1 LLVVGKDE
9 DTMRLG
15 DLKETVTMALDT
27 LRSNKLRSGLTI
39 LGIVIGVM
47 TVITISSVV
56 NGLNAGVS
64 GLVESLGSNVL
75 FVFRFPVF
83 GQRPTTEMLTR
94 KQLSYDDAVAMRDL
108 PHVVAVSPALQYTDN
123 NAPGRSGVTAIKAAG
138 KTMQN
143 TILAGNTPDEKD
155 VTQLN
160 LLDGRFFNEQDQERA
175 SRVAVLG
182 YDTADQ
188 LFPGQ
193 SAIGKD
199 IEAAGMLFTV
209 VGVLDKQ
216 KQAFGGGKNP
226 QDNQAYFPI
235 TTFHYMHPE
244 QLDYWISLK
253 YDDPKNRPQVEDELR
268 ELLRRRRKV
277 LNDKPDNFAIF
288 GTDSLTRL
296 WSQITGGL
304 FLLLFSLSSV
314 ALLVGGVGVM
324 NIMLVSVTERTREIG
339 VRKAIGAT
347 KRTILTQFTLEA
359 ITLCAVGGVIGI
371 ILGSLIALGLKLLL
385 PTLLSTAWVLTA
397 FLCSCA
403 IGLIFGIYPAWK
415 AANLDPIEALRYE

>member
-1 LLVVGKDE
+1 
-9 DTMRLG
+9 MRSG
-15 DLKETVTMALDT
+15 DLKETVVIALET
-27 LRSNKLRSGLTI
+27 LRANKLRSGLTI

-56 NGLNAGVS
+56 NGLNQSVGE
-64 GLVESLGSNVL
+64 LVESLGSNVL

-83 GQRPTTEMLTR
+83 GSRPTTEMLTR
-94 KQLSYDDAVAMRDL
+94 KQLTYGDAQAMKVL
-108 PHVVAVSPALQYTDN
+108 PHVVAVAPILQHVDRNSGLGTTAVRAN
-123 NAPGRSGVTAIKAAG
+123 GRS
-138 KTMQN
+138 MEN
-143 TILAGNTPDEKD
+143 
-155 VTQLN
+155 TQLEGDTPEAEPVN
-160 LLDGRFFNEQDQERA
+160 NMTMLSGRFFNDRDVEHSPDL
-175 SRVAVLG
+175 AVIG
-182 YDTADQ
+182 IDTAEE
-188 LFPGQ
+188 LFGNEDPV
-193 SAIGKD
+193 GKEVVVGG
-199 IEAAGMLFTV
+199 ITFTV
-209 VGVLDKQ
+209 IGVVDKRRT
-216 KQAFGGGKNP
+216 AFGGGKNAE
-226 QDNQAYFPI
+226 DNKVYFPI
-235 TTFHYMHPE
+235 TTFHKLHPE
-244 QLDYWISLK
+244 ELDYWITLK
-253 YDDPKNRPQVEDELR
+253 YDDVKNVPLVKDELT

-277 LNDKPDNFAIF
+277 HNEAPDNFAIF

-359 ITLCAVGGVIGI
+359 ITLCAVGGIIGI
-371 ILGSLIALGLKLLL
+371 TIGSLISLGLNYLL
-385 PTLLSTAWVLTA
+385 PTTLSTLWILTA
-397 FLCSCA
+397 FLSSCA

>member
-1 LLVVGKDE
+1 
-9 DTMRLG
+9 MRSG
-15 DLKETVTMALDT
+15 DIKETVGMALDT
-27 LRSNKLRSGLTI
+27 LRANKLRSSLTI

-56 NGLNAGVS
+56 NGLNQRVS
-64 GLVESLGSNVL
+64 GLVSSLGSNIL
-75 FVFRFPVF
+75 FVFRFPVI
-83 GQRPTTEMLTR
+83 GTRPTTEMLTR
-94 KQLSYDDAVAMRDL
+94 KQLTYDDAEAMRAL

-123 NAPGRSGVTAIKAAG
+123 NAPGRMGVTSIKG
-138 KTMQN
+138 NGHTMQN
-143 TILAGNTPDEKD
+143 TVLTGVSPDEDKVND
-155 VTQLN
+155 LN
-160 LLDGRFFNEQDQERA
+160 VREGRFFTQSDEDRA
-175 SRVAVLG
+175 ANVTVLG
-182 YDTADQ
+182 SDTAAQ

-193 SAIGKD
+193 SALGQD
-199 IEAAGMLFTV
+199 VEATGMVFTV

-216 KQAFGGGKNP
+216 PQAFGGGDNP
-226 QDNQAYFPI
+226 RDNQAFFPL
-235 TTFHYMHPE
+235 TTFHNMHPE
-244 QLDYWISLK
+244 MLDYWITLK
-253 YDDPKNRPQVEDELR
+253 YDDPKNRLAVEDELT

-288 GTDSLTRL
+288 GTDTIQRL
-296 WSQITGGL
+296 WDEVTWGL
-304 FLLLFSLSSV
+304 FLLLFSLSTV

-359 ITLCAVGGVIGI
+359 VTLCALGGIIGI
-371 ILGSLIALGLKLLL
+371 LLGSGIAMGLNFLL
-385 PTLLSTAWVLTA
+385 PTLMSTGWVITA
-397 FLCSCA
+397 FLSSCA